1 MGGEFVSDVFEHK
14 ENFILSCGRKK
25 KKRPGMYYMYKVSIY
40 HVLSF
45 KSLIDYIKLLQTGAR
60 KLGRL
65 ITLHSKYIILANS
78 DQK

>member
-1 MGGEFVSDVFEHK
+1 
-14 ENFILSCGRKK
+14 
-25 KKRPGMYYMYKVSIY
+25 MYKVSIY

-78 DQK
+78 DQI